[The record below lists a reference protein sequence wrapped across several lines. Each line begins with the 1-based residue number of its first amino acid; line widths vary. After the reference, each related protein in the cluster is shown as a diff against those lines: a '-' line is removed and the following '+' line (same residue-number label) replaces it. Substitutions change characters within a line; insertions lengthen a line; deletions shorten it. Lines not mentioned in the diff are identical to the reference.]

1 MTDSE
6 AGFVFVCS
14 ACGESL
20 EVNASM
26 RDALIDR
33 GCVICGADV
42 TAEEFTRITST
53 GPARQGEGG

>member
-1 MTDSE
+1 MTDSAAE
-6 AGFVFVCS
+6 FVFVCS
-14 ACGESL
+14 ECGESL

-42 TAEEFTRITST
+42 TAGEFTRITST
-53 GPARQGEGG
+53 GPARGGEGE